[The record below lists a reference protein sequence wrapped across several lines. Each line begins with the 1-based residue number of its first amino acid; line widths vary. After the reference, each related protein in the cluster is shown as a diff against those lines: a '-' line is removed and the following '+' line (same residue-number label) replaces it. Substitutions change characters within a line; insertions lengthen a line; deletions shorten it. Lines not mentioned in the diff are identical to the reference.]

1 MDNAVKAELYGVRAE
16 HQEDNILK
24 FNSYLERFE
33 KETRMKQRPNDK
45 GMNTLKRNR
54 SFSAPTSI
62 IKVKSTP
69 SIFRTLRGAELQKKK
84 KTKFLRHFCMCI
96 CLFARASVQL
106 GKKESNGE
114 NAVAVCM

>member
-1 MDNAVKAELYGVRAE
+1 VARTKGEFLDNAVKAELYGVRAE

-69 SIFRTLRGAELQKKK
+69 STFRTLRGAELQKKK
-84 KTKFLRHFCMCI
+84 DKVSSSFLYVYLLVRKSLCAI
-96 CLFARASVQL
+96 
-106 GKKESNGE
+106 GE
-114 NAVAVCM
+114 KRKQR